1 MTTGLLDQNLS
12 CRSLDMETFGG
23 DCKVFDGNLYSESL
37 ALDTFPWFVLFANG
51 YVDQDVLARETSQF
65 KCCLIQEHN
74 ITEILVKN

>member
-1 MTTGLLDQNLS
+1 MTTRLLDQNLS

-23 DCKVFDGNLYSESL
+23 DCEVFDGNLYSESL

-51 YVDQDVLARETSQF
+51 YVVQDVLAGETSQF

>member
-1 MTTGLLDQNLS
+1 MTTRLLDQNLS

-51 YVDQDVLARETSQF
+51 YVDQDVLVTWKLSEEIV
-65 KCCLIQEHN
+65 KCLMVICIQK
-74 ITEILVKN
+74 V